1 MARRN
6 IHRQR
11 DLAPRLIS
19 RRGDRLDGV
28 VKCRFDA
35 GKGRREPA
43 LVRRQRVRAVLPQ
56 PQVGRGLVHR
66 VRHRQSVIDRLRG
79 SGNDQHVLDRHL
91 PAAVLAAAE
100 QVDRHARERIR
111 LAACDGG
118 EVLVQGDP
126 ARDRVRAGEGEGDGE
141 NRVGTEPRFVCSVV
155 EAVERRVD
163 AGLRIKAVPDQRLCD
178 LAVDRRHRPPAPLP
192 AVAIRVAVAKLVRLG
207 RTCRSA
213 RRD

>member
-1 MARRN
+1 M
-6 IHRQR
+6 
-11 DLAPRLIS
+11 
-19 RRGDRLDGV
+19 GDGESL
-28 VKCRFDA
+28 
-35 GKGRREPA
+35 
-43 LVRRQRVRAVLPQ
+43 
-56 PQVGRGLVHR
+56 
-66 VRHRQSVIDRLRG
+66 IDRLRG
-79 SGNDQHVLDRHL
+79 RGHDEHVLDRHL
-91 PAAVLAAAE
+91 PAPVLAAAE
-100 QVDRHARERIR
+100 QVDRHPRQRNC

-118 EVLVQGDP
+118 EVLVQWDRP
-126 ARDRVRAGEGEGDGE
+126 LDRVRACEGEGDGE
-141 NRVGTEPRFVCSVV
+141 DRVGTEPRFVCSVV